1 MLHSLVPFPSD
12 FMVSDFGPW
21 FGQFISRLGP
31 FNGRLFLGGRE
42 RWVMLDNESA
52 GPQTV
57 R

>member
-21 FGQFISRLGP
+21 FGQLISRLGP
-31 FNGRLFLGGRE
+31 FDGRLLLSGRE
-42 RWVMLDNESA
+42 RRVMFDDETA